1 MKWWNVL
8 SAIKT
13 EFPVVTQLHSRFSVV
28 CTRHTLYS
36 IHIMYTN
43 EGERGCTRKLWSMT
57 SRNGRII
64 FYCYLYPLL
73 WAMRYWEGIR
83 FSACFV
89 CVCSTGCIILFMG
102 SRKHHF
108 EELVY
113 LPLFNSRQHFDFT
126 ECFNVG
132 RWSVAAQAKENWT
145 KGEKGNDRKLA
156 NKSHLSFCHSNWGV
170 FRKMFL

>member
-1 MKWWNVL
+1 MVKCAFSHQNRVSSRHTVAQQVFGCVHTPHAIQYTHNVHEWRRTGLHTKTMVHDQSKWENNILLL
-8 SAIKT
+8 S
-13 EFPVVTQLHSRFSVV
+13 VSSVV
-28 CTRHTLYS
+28 SDAVL
-36 IHIMYTN
+36 
-43 EGERGCTRKLWSMT
+43 ERDTIQCVFR
-57 SRNGRII
+57 
-64 FYCYLYPLL
+64 
-73 WAMRYWEGIR
+73 
-83 FSACFV
+83 V
-89 CVCSTGCIILFMG
+89 CVCSNGCIILFMG

-113 LPLFNSRQHFDFT
+113 LPLFNSRQHFGFT

>member
-28 CTRHTLYS
+28 CTRHTLYN

-73 WAMRYWEGIR
+73 WAMRYWKGIR

-89 CVCSTGCIILFMG
+89 CVFDWLHHIIYGIEEAPLRRVSISSAFQFAATFWLHRVLQRRTMVSRST
-102 SRKHHF
+102 SK
-108 EELVY
+108 
-113 LPLFNSRQHFDFT
+113 
-126 ECFNVG
+126 
-132 RWSVAAQAKENWT
+132 
-145 KGEKGNDRKLA
+145 RKLD
-156 NKSHLSFCHSNWGV
+156 KR
-170 FRKMFL
+170 RKRER